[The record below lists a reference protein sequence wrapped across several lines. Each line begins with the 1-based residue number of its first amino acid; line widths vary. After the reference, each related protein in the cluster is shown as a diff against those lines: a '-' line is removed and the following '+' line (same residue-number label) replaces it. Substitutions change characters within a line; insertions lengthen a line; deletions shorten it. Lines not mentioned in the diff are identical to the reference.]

1 MKHRILVAAVAAA
14 VMAATPVAITPAF
27 ADGHGHKKV
36 KVGFMQGFA
45 GGRGIF
51 GRYSFEGFELAL
63 EHLGGKLGGMEVE
76 LHKKDTQHKPDVA
89 RTIMN
94 EFIKKERVN
103 FIAGITWSN
112 VLAAVWKQA
121 FRAKTF
127 LISANAGWSG
137 MDGKNCNPY
146 FFRASWNNDMIPE
159 AMGRLMK
166 KEGITDVFELSANY
180 QAGKDMLAGFN
191 RTYQQP
197 TKGKILYKLG
207 NNDWQ
212 AEISQIR
219 AIKPKAIFGF
229 LPGGMGISF
238 MKQYKAAG
246 LDKQVKLYT
255 VFTVDYGTIGAH
267 GKNAIGSYHT
277 TFWNSDSKDAV
288 NQKFINDYIKK
299 YGKHPSMFSVQGY
312 DAALLIDLGVKGAG
326 GDLKNHDGIIK
337 SMRTAN
343 IKSPRGKFTYNVN
356 HSPIQ
361 DYYKREVVA
370 DASGKPKIVVRGKV
384 ASMAKDSHY
393 TKCKMK
399 W

>member
-1 MKHRILVAAVAAA
+1 MKNQVLVAAAAAAAIVTAPAVTAPVAAE
-14 VMAATPVAITPAF
+14 
-27 ADGHGHKKV
+27 GV
-36 KVGFMQGFA
+36 KVGYMQGFA

-51 GRYSFEGFELAL
+51 GRYGFEGFELAL
-63 EHLGGKLGGMEVE
+63 DHLGGKLGGMDVE
-76 LHKKDTQHKPDVA
+76 LTKKDTQHKPDVA

-103 FIAGITWSN
+103 FVAGITWSN

-121 FRAKTF
+121 YRSKTY

-159 AMGRLMK
+159 AMGKLMR
-166 KEGITDVFELSANY
+166 EQGIKDVFELSANY

-191 RTYQQP
+191 RQYKQK

-219 AIKPKAIFGF
+219 AIKPSAIFGF
-229 LPGGMGISF
+229 LPGGMGVSF

-246 LDKQVKLYT
+246 LDKTVKLYT
-255 VFTVDYGTIGAH
+255 VYTVDYGTLGAH
-267 GKNAIGSYHT
+267 GTNAIGTFHT

-288 NQKFINDYIKK
+288 NQKFIKDYIKK

-312 DAALLIDLGVKGAG
+312 DAALLIDLGVKGSKG
-326 GDLKNHDGIIK
+326 NLKDHKAITTA
-337 SMRTAN
+337 MRTAD

-361 DYYKREVVA
+361 NYYKREVVA
-370 DASGKPKIVVRGKV
+370 GADGKPVIRVVERV
-384 ASMAKDSHY
+384 AEMAKDSHY
-393 TKCKMK
+393 KKCKMA

>member
-1 MKHRILVAAVAAA
+1 MKNQVLVAAAAAAAIVTAPAVTAPVAAES
-14 VMAATPVAITPAF
+14 
-27 ADGHGHKKV
+27 V
-36 KVGFMQGFA
+36 KVGYMQGFA

-51 GRYSFEGFELAL
+51 GRYGFEGFELAL
-63 EHLGGKLGGMEVE
+63 DHLGGKLGGMDVE
-76 LHKKDTQHKPDVA
+76 LSKKDTQHKPDVG

-103 FIAGITWSN
+103 FVAGITWSN

-121 FRAKTF
+121 YRSKTY

-166 KEGITDVFELSANY
+166 EEGIKDVFELSANY

-191 RTYQQP
+191 RRYQQK

-219 AIKPKAIFGF
+219 AIKPSAIFGF
-229 LPGGMGISF
+229 LPGGMGVSF

-246 LDKQVKLYT
+246 LDKTVKLYT
-255 VFTVDYGTIGAH
+255 VYTVDYGTIRAH
-267 GKNAIGSYHT
+267 GTNAIGSYHT
-277 TFWNSDSKDAV
+277 TFWNSDSKDPV
-288 NQKFINDYIKK
+288 NQKFIKDYIKK

-312 DAALLIDLGVKGAG
+312 DAALLIDLGVKGSKG
-326 GDLKNHDGIIK
+326 NLKDHKAITAM
-337 SMRTAN
+337 MRTAD

-361 DYYKREVVA
+361 DYYKREVIA
-370 DASGKPKIVVRGKV
+370 DANGKPKIVVRGKV

-393 TKCKMK
+393 QKCKMK

>member
-1 MKHRILVAAVAAA
+1 MKNRMMVAAVTATAMAA
-14 VMAATPVAITPAF
+14 VPAAVTPAV
-27 ADGHGHKKV
+27 ADDHKTV
-36 KVGFMQGFA
+36 KVGYMQGFA

-51 GRYSFEGFELAL
+51 GRYGFEGFELAI
-63 EHLGGKLGGMEVE
+63 EHLGGKLGGMDVEVI
-76 LHKKDTQHKPDVA
+76 KKDTQHKPDVG

-94 EFIKKERVN
+94 EYIKKERVN
-103 FIAGITWSN
+103 FVAGITWSN
-112 VLAAVWKQA
+112 ILAAVWKQA
-121 FRAKTF
+121 YRSKTF

-166 KEGITDVFELSANY
+166 EEGIKDVFELSANY

-191 RTYQQP
+191 RRYQQP

-219 AIKPKAIFGF
+219 AIKPSAIFAF
-229 LPGGMGISF
+229 LPGSMGISF

-246 LDKQVKLYT
+246 LDKTVKLYT
-255 VFTVDYGTIGAH
+255 VYTVDYGTIGAH
-267 GKNAIGSYHT
+267 GSNAIGSYHT
-277 TFWNSDSKDAV
+277 TFWNSDSKDPV
-288 NQKFINDYIKK
+288 NQKFIKDYIKK

-312 DAALLIDLGVKGAG
+312 DAALLIDLGVKGSG

-337 SMRTAN
+337 AMRTAD

-361 DYYKREVVA
+361 NYYKREVIA
-370 DASGKPKIVVRGKV
+370 DANGDPKIVVRGRV
-384 ASMAKDSHY
+384 AEMAKDSHY
-393 TKCKMK
+393 KKCKMK